1 MRWAASAT
9 LLTLVLGPAVR
20 AEDDDG
26 PGRGV
31 ARISLI
37 SGDVS
42 VRRGDSGDWVAAA
55 VNAPLVVEDR
65 VLTGPG
71 SRAEVQFDWAN
82 MIRLAGDTELR
93 LAELEHHRYMI
104 QIARGTVMF
113 RILRD
118 SEAEVELNTPS
129 VSVRPLRKGAY
140 RITVREDESEITVRS
155 GEAEV
160 FTPRGTERLRAGRTM
175 LARGARADPEY
186 RIVDA
191 VAYDSFDRWNEQRD
205 RYLSRSR
212 SYRYV
217 HRSIYGAEDLDD
229 YGDWHYV
236 APYGWVWTPRVVA
249 GWYPYHYGRWIW
261 VDWYGWT
268 WLSYDPWGWAP
279 FHYGR
284 WFYHRPYGWC
294 WWPGGV
300 YVRHYWRPALVAFF
314 GWGHKGFGFSVG
326 FGFGRVCWV
335 PLAPYE
341 PFYPWYGPRYYRR
354 FRHGFVDNSI
364 TVVNNINIVNVY
376 RNARVRGAVV
386 GLDAS
391 DFSRGHT
398 GNLIRFGPDDV
409 RRASL
414 IRGLLPVA
422 PERES
427 LRPLNREV
435 TFANLP
441 REVPEGRFFSRRQ
454 PAPVERIPFEEQ
466 RRSLEQIVRR
476 ADPARRTE
484 GFAGAAPQGEH
495 LPGAIPR
502 AVGSENLRRDPGR
515 EASQPSAGESLVRTP
530 AERRESGGW
539 RIVGRPQAEE
549 AEQPARGWRRFGE
562 RVENPAAPVSPAP
575 SVREGAEGREF
586 APRRRSE
593 RELRSEDSGWRRF
606 GETTRQPEP
615 APEMDSRGWRRF
627 GEPVERPDAILRR
640 EGQEGR
646 SGAGEG
652 EMPVVRGQEPV
663 RRATPWEGWRRFENR
678 RQSLEEPAEG
688 PREPLRR
695 DSTPRGEAREQ
706 DRGFWPRE
714 APHDEPPRWASPR
727 IERRGLEDSIRV
739 SPPIV
744 RDRSMP
750 RLESP
755 RMGGPREGGRIE
767 MPRGEGGEIGGVP
780 RDDGGGRISRGQGGS
795 GRNR

>member
-9 LLTLVLGPAVR
+9 LLALVFAPAAR
-20 AEDDDG
+20 AEDDDA

-82 MIRLAGDTELR
+82 MIRLAGDTEIR
-93 LAELEHHRYMI
+93 LAELEHHRYLI

-175 LARGARADPEY
+175 LARGTRADPEY

-212 SYRYV
+212 SYRYL

-294 WWPGGV
+294 WWPGGL

-326 FGFGRVCWV
+326 FGFGRVFWV

-376 RNARVRGAVV
+376 RNARIHGAVA

-398 GNLIRFGPDDV
+398 RNLIRIGPEEA

-414 IRGLLPVA
+414 IRGILPVA
-422 PERES
+422 PERDS
-427 LRPLNREV
+427 LRPVNREV
-435 TFANLP
+435 TVANLA

-466 RRSLEQIVRR
+466 RRSLEQLVRR
-476 ADPARRTE
+476 ADPVRRAE
-484 GFAGAAPQGEH
+484 GFAGAAPQGDN
-495 LPGAIPR
+495 PAGAIPR
-502 AVGSENLRRDPGR
+502 TAGAESFRRETARETAAPG
-515 EASQPSAGESLVRTP
+515 AGGGLVRAP
-530 AERRESGGW
+530 VERREGW
-539 RIVGRPQAEE
+539 RVVGRPQAEE
-549 AEQPARGWRRFGE
+549 VEQPARGWRRFGE
-562 RVENPAAPVSPAP
+562 RIENPAAASAGP
-575 SVREGAEGREF
+575 SVREGTEGRELT
-586 APRRRSE
+586 PLRRTE
-593 RELRSEDSGWRRF
+593 GEARSEDRGWRRF
-606 GETTRQPEP
+606 GQALRRPEP
-615 APEMDSRGWRRF
+615 APEADSSGWRRF
-627 GEPVERPDAILRR
+627 GEPVERPGAILRR
-640 EGQEGR
+640 EAREDRIRTREDELPAVR
-646 SGAGEG
+646 S
-652 EMPVVRGQEPV
+652 PEPL
-663 RRATPWEGWRRFENR
+663 RRETPSEGWRRFENR
-678 RQSLEEPAEG
+678 RQSIETPVER
-688 PREPLRR
+688 PREPLLRQ
-695 DSTPRGEAREQ
+695 SGPRGEAREQ
-706 DRGFWPRE
+706 ERGLWPRE
-714 APHDEPPRWASPR
+714 TPRYEPPRWASPR
-727 IERRGLEDSIRV
+727 IERRGFEDSIRV

-767 MPRGEGGEIGGVP
+767 MPRGGGGEIRGVP
-780 RDDGGGRISRGQGGS
+780 RGDGGGRAGRGQGGS

>member
-55 VNAPLVVEDR
+55 VNAPLVVQDR

-82 MIRLAGDTELR
+82 MIRLAGDTEIR

-113 RILRD
+113 RVLRD

-160 FTPRGTERLRAGRTM
+160 FTPRGAERLRAGRTM
-175 LARGARADPEY
+175 LARGTRADPEY

-217 HRSIYGAEDLDD
+217 HRSIYGAEDLDH

-284 WFYHRPYGWC
+284 WFYYRPYGWC

-300 YVRHYWRPALVAFF
+300 YVRHRWRPALVAFF

-376 RNARVRGAVV
+376 RNARIRGAVV
-386 GLDAS
+386 GLDAA

-398 GNLIRFGPDDV
+398 GNLIRFGPDEL

-427 LRPLNREV
+427 LRPINREV
-435 TFANLP
+435 TLANLP
-441 REVPEGRFFSRRQ
+441 REVPEGRFFSRRP

-466 RRSLEQIVRR
+466 RRSLEQIARR
-476 ADPARRTE
+476 ADPVRRTE
-484 GFAGAAPQGEH
+484 GFAGGQLHGDNPPA
-495 LPGAIPR
+495 AIPR
-502 AVGSENLRRDPGR
+502 TPAQDLRPDTDR
-515 EASQPSAGESLVRTP
+515 ESAQPSVGEGLVRTP
-530 AERRESGGW
+530 VERRESGGW

-593 RELRSEDSGWRRF
+593 RELRSEDPGWRRF
-606 GETTRQPEP
+606 GETMRQPEP

-627 GEPVERPDAILRR
+627 GEPFERPGAILRR
-640 EGQEGR
+640 GGAEGR
-646 SGAGEG
+646 SGAREG
-652 EMPVVRGQEPV
+652 EMPTVRGQEPL
-663 RRATPWEGWRRFENR
+663 RRETPWEGWRRFENR
-678 RQSLEEPAEG
+678 RQSLEEPFEG

-755 RMGGPREGGRIE
+755 RMGHPREGGHME
-767 MPRGEGGEIGGVP
+767 MPRSGGGEIRGAP
-780 RDDGGGRISRGQGGS
+780 RHDGGGRISRGQGGS
-795 GRNR
+795 GRSR

>member
-1 MRWAASAT
+1 MRWA
-9 LLTLVLGPAVR
+9 LPLVVLIWVFAPAAV
-20 AEDDDG
+20 ADDDDDA

-31 ARISLI
+31 ARISLV

-42 VRRGDSGDWVAAA
+42 LRRGDSGDWVAAA

-82 MIRLAGDTELR
+82 MIRLAGDTEIR
-93 LAELEHHRYMI
+93 LAELEHHRYLI
-104 QIARGTVMF
+104 QVVRGTVMF

-118 SEAEVELNTPS
+118 SEAEVELSTPS

-140 RITVREDESEITVRS
+140 RITVREDETEITVRS
-155 GEAEV
+155 GEAEI
-160 FTPRGTERLRAGRTM
+160 FTPRGTERLRSGRTM
-175 LARGARADPEY
+175 LARGTRADPEY

-191 VAYDSFDRWNEQRD
+191 IAYDSFDRWNEQRD

-294 WWPGGV
+294 WWPGGI

-341 PFYPWYGPRYYRR
+341 PFYPWYGRRYYRR
-354 FRHGFVDNSI
+354 FRHGFVDNSV

-376 RNARVRGAVV
+376 RNARIRGAVV
-386 GLDAS
+386 GLDPS
-391 DFSRGHT
+391 DFSRGDT
-398 GNLIRFGPDDV
+398 RNLVRFNPDDV

-414 IRGLLPVA
+414 VRGVLPVA

-427 LRPLNREV
+427 LRLVNREV
-435 TFANLP
+435 TLPNLP
-441 REVPEGRFFSRRQ
+441 REVPERRFFSRRQ

-466 RRSLEQIVRR
+466 RRSLEQI
-476 ADPARRTE
+476 ARRPEPGRRLE
-484 GFAGAAPQGEH
+484 GVAGGTPQVEAPSE
-495 LPGAIPR
+495 PIRRTP
-502 AVGSENLRRDPGR
+502 SEN
-515 EASQPSAGESLVRTP
+515 LVRTP
-530 AERRESGGW
+530 PERRDSGGW
-539 RIVGRPQAEE
+539 RVVGRPETDAAEE
-549 AEQPARGWRRFGE
+549 SARGWRRVGEPPANPAIPRTFERRERQEAGGGEITLPRRLERDARAEEGGWRRFGE
-562 RVENPAAPVSPAP
+562 
-575 SVREGAEGREF
+575 GL
-586 APRRRSE
+586 RRSE
-593 RELRSEDSGWRRF
+593 A
-606 GETTRQPEP
+606 P
-615 APEMDSRGWRRF
+615 AEVDAGGWRRF
-627 GEPVERPDAILRR
+627 GEPMERP
-640 EGQEGR
+640 
-646 SGAGEG
+646 SGII
-652 EMPVVRGQEPV
+652 
-663 RRATPWEGWRRFENR
+663 RRAEPERRMRGEPTSPPASRGPDAGPREAPQEGWRRFE
-678 RQSLEEPAEG
+678 G
-688 PREPLRR
+688 RR
-695 DSTPRGEAREQ
+695 DAGSSVDRPRDAIRRE
-706 DRGFWPRE
+706 WIPR
-714 APHDEPPRWASPR
+714 AEPRSESPRYESPRWAMPR
-727 IERRGLEDSIRV
+727 LERRGPDESIRV

-750 RLESP
+750 RFESP
-755 RMGGPREGGRIE
+755 RMGGSREGGRME
-767 MPRGEGGEIGGVP
+767 MPRGGEIRGMPRGDGG
-780 RDDGGGRISRGQGGS
+780 GGGRISRGEGRG

>member
-1 MRWAASAT
+1 MRWA
-9 LLTLVLGPAVR
+9 LPLVVLIWVSSPA
-20 AEDDDG
+20 ALADDDDDA

-31 ARISLI
+31 ARISLV

-42 VRRGDSGDWVAAA
+42 VRRGDSGDWVAAT

-71 SRAEVQFDWAN
+71 SRTEVQFDWAN
-82 MIRLAGDTELR
+82 MIRLAGDTEIR
-93 LAELEHHRYMI
+93 LAELEHHRYLI
-104 QIARGTVMF
+104 QIVRGTVMF

-118 SEAEVELNTPS
+118 SEADVELSTPS

-140 RITVREDESEITVRS
+140 RITVREEESEITVRS
-155 GEAEV
+155 GEAEI
-160 FTPRGTERLRAGRTM
+160 FTPRGTERLRSGRTM
-175 LARGARADPEY
+175 LARGTRADPEY

-191 VAYDSFDRWNEQRD
+191 IAYDSFDRWNEQRD

-314 GWGHKGFGFSVG
+314 GWGHKGFGVGFG

-354 FRHGFVDNSI
+354 FRYGFVDNSV

-376 RNARVRGAVV
+376 RNARIRGAVV
-386 GLDAS
+386 GLDPT
-391 DFSRGHT
+391 DFARGDT
-398 GNLIRFGPDDV
+398 RNLVRFDPDEV

-414 IRGLLPVA
+414 VRGVLPLA

-427 LRPLNREV
+427 LRLVNREV
-435 TFANLP
+435 TLPNLP
-441 REVPEGRFFSRRQ
+441 REVPERRFFSRRQ
-454 PAPVERIPFEEQ
+454 PATVERIPFEEQ
-466 RRSLEQIVRR
+466 RRSLEQIARRGEPGRRVEGIAGGAPQVEAPSEPVRR
-476 ADPARRTE
+476 T
-484 GFAGAAPQGEH
+484 
-495 LPGAIPR
+495 
-502 AVGSENLRRDPGR
+502 
-515 EASQPSAGESLVRTP
+515 PSESLVRTAP
-530 AERRESGGW
+530 ERRDSGGW
-539 RIVGRPQAEE
+539 RVIGRPETDTADDSARGWRRIGEPGASPEIPRTFERRERQE
-549 AEQPARGWRRFGE
+549 AGGGEITSPRQMERDVRGEGTGWRRFGE
-562 RVENPAAPVSPAP
+562 GV
-575 SVREGAEGREF
+575 
-586 APRRRSE
+586 RRRE
-593 RELRSEDSGWRRF
+593 A
-606 GETTRQPEP
+606 P
-615 APEMDSRGWRRF
+615 AEVDAGGWRRF
-627 GEPVERPDAILRR
+627 GEPIERPSVII
-640 EGQEGR
+640 
-646 SGAGEG
+646 
-652 EMPVVRGQEPV
+652 
-663 RRATPWEGWRRFENR
+663 RRAEPERRMGGEETSPPRWRRPEAAPGDAPLEGWRRFEGR
-678 RQSLEEPAEG
+678 RDAGSSMER
-688 PREPLRR
+688 PRETIRR
-695 DSTPRGEAREQ
+695 EEWPPRGE
-706 DRGFWPRE
+706 PRSE
-714 APHDEPPRWASPR
+714 SPRYESPRWAMPR
-727 IERRGLEDSIRV
+727 LERRGPEDSIRV

-744 RDRSMP
+744 RDRPMP
-750 RLESP
+750 RFESP
-755 RMGGPREGGRIE
+755 RIAGPREGGRRE
-767 MPRGEGGEIGGVP
+767 MPRGGGEIRGMPRGDGG
-780 RDDGGGRISRGQGGS
+780 DGGRISRGEGRG